1 MRHKIRESPTKRKS
15 AKRVQGRFSR
25 LLLLKERGH
34 IIQCLRFP
42 HQVRRKKME
51 RLCRRPFCPMAE
63 FALAR
68 AVPAAKLTDEM
79 HAQGHSYFRV
89 SADAG
94 RPGEGA
100 GHCCIP
106 VGLMISDSLRTVL
119 QCSPS
124 RRLQSSSAGSLPLGS
139 KSLK

>member
-1 MRHKIRESPTKRKS
+1 
-15 AKRVQGRFSR
+15 
-25 LLLLKERGH
+25 
-34 IIQCLRFP
+34 
-42 HQVRRKKME
+42 
-51 RLCRRPFCPMAE
+51 MAE

-79 HAQGHSYFRV
+79 HAQGHPYFRV

-100 GHCCIP
+100 GHCCIQ
-106 VGLMISDSLRTVL
+106 VGLMISRMTVL

-124 RRLQSSSAGSLPLGS
+124 RRLQPSSAESLPLGS
-139 KSLK
+139 KSFKYSLALG